1 MIEMSDAQNRINLIY
16 HPELKS
22 VNLGVAPQ

>member
-1 MIEMSDAQNRINLIY
+1 MIEISDSGIRINLIY

-22 VNLGVAPQ
+22 FDLGMAPR